1 MSLSPK
7 KLAGKVQYTKSAK
20 NKKAV
25 EPKSKKLGELFAT
38 SICGNDISSSCLY
51 VAGISIFYA
60 GILAPVAL
68 LIIVLVLYLYKK
80 VYSEVVT
87 ALPLN
92 GGAYNCLLNTTSK
105 FRASTAACM
114 SILAY
119 IATAVVSAMTAVY
132 YFSSIVPSVKSFII
146 PGTILVLF
154 TFAVLTIIGI
164 GESAVVATVFF
175 VFHLLTL
182 TAFVLFGLFYI
193 PGHLNIFQANL
204 NTFDP
209 HNLAVGLFF
218 GFSAAL
224 LGISGF
230 ETSANFVEEQKPGV
244 FVKTLRNM
252 LITVSI
258 FNPLISVI
266 ALGVLPIDAARANK
280 DFVLS
285 AAAGSMGIGWLKYLI
300 SIDAALVLSGAV
312 LTSYVGVGGLI
323 KRMTLDRCLPQFLL
337 KTGKRKTNFIIII
350 LFFLLCTSI
359 ILLTNGN
366 TLTIAA
372 VYTISFLGVMS
383 LFALGN
389 ILLKIRRGK
398 LKRKYVASGLTVV
411 LALMSTV
418 LGMVGNILLDPKNLL
433 YFLIYF
439 LPTIA
444 IVGIMFVR
452 IDVLKALLHM
462 VKYVFEIVDKN
473 EHKIARLIIHKI
485 RKIKELKLIYF
496 TRGDSRANLLEVM
509 LYVRKNEQ
517 AKRIKFVHL
526 YKDESEIPPKLKDD
540 IRWIDEAFPDIKI
553 DFEMIKGEFCPK
565 TIEELSEKFGVAK
578 NYMFIGTPGE
588 HMKYTIEDFG
598 EVRLII

>member
-1 MSLSPK
+1 MEFTLK
-7 KLAGKVQYTKSAK
+7 KLDKKVNYTKKANNEK
-20 NKKAV
+20 GKK
-25 EPKSKKLGELFAT
+25 PKSKKLGELFAT

-60 GILAPVAL
+60 GVLAPISL
-68 LIIVLVLYLYKK
+68 LIIVFVLYLYRK
-80 VYSEVVT
+80 VYAEVGT

-105 FRASTAACM
+105 FKASTAACM
-114 SILAY
+114 SILSY

-132 YFSSIVPSVKSFII
+132 YFSSVVPPVKQYII
-146 PGTILVLF
+146 PGTIFVLF
-154 TFAVLTIIGI
+154 TFAILTIIGI
-164 GESAVVATVFF
+164 GESAVVATIFF
-175 VFHLLTL
+175 TFHLLIL
-182 TAFVLFGLFYI
+182 VIFVLFGLVYI
-193 PGHLNIFQANL
+193 PGHLNILQANL
-204 NTFDP
+204 TTFDP
-209 HNLAVGLFF
+209 HNLAVSLFF

-230 ETSANFVEEQKPGV
+230 ESSANFIEEQKPGV

-252 LITVSI
+252 WITVSV
-258 FNPLISVI
+258 FNPLIAVI
-266 ALGVLPIDAARANK
+266 ALGVLPIDAAKGAK

-285 AAAGSMGIGWLKYLI
+285 TAAGSMGMEWLKYLI

-312 LTSYVGVGGLI
+312 LTAYVGVVGLI
-323 KRMTLDRCLPQFLL
+323 RRMTLDRCLPQILL
-337 KTGKRKTNFIIII
+337 KTGRRKTNYLIII

-359 ILLTNGN
+359 ILITKGN
-366 TLTIAA
+366 TLTVAA
-372 VYTISFLGVMS
+372 VYTIAFLGVMS

-389 ILLKIRRGK
+389 ILLKIRRNK
-398 LKRKYVASGLTVV
+398 LKRKYSASGITVV
-411 LALMSTV
+411 AALLFTV
-418 LGMVGNILLDPKNLL
+418 SGMIGNILLDPNNLK

-444 IVGIMFVR
+444 IVGIMFAR
-452 IDVLKALLHM
+452 IDILKGILHL
-462 VKYVFEIVDKN
+462 VKYVFELIDKN
-473 EHKIARLIIHKI
+473 DHKMARLIIHKI

-496 TRGDSRANLLEVM
+496 TRGDSRANLLEAM

-553 DFEMIKGEFCPK
+553 DFEMIKGDFCPE
-565 TIEELSEKFGVAK
+565 TIEKLSEKFGVAK